1 VTDKQLVR
9 LLSPVEKLAQLSEK
23 TEEKVDMI
31 YELTV
36 EALKRSETY
45 ASEMKQQTSLLRQ
58 IRDALKGKK
67 TTRPADSKKKGKEEG
82 GKGKA
87 VTYAGLGKLT
97 AADVGIAAIAMVG
110 IAAAIVAAAGIFSF
124 IPIVKPLQLLTAIAI
139 SVAFVPMAMAFT
151 RIAKVLKGI
160 KTKGNVNVAGMKF
173 GATGTGLIG
182 PMLSLAGAA
191 LISMVGMSAAVT
203 ASSWIMQLI
212 VPISP
217 AQAATAFF
225 IGLSMVG
232 LAYGYA
238 MVVKAL
244 ATVKGKGR
252 RAKFNPTDMWTAV
265 GGALVSMIGMAAAV
279 TVSSWIMQLIV
290 PISPAQAATAFF
302 IGLAMVGL
310 AYGYAQVVKALASV
324 KGRGRRAKFNP
335 KDMWMVIG
343 GALVSMIGMAAAVT
357 VSSWIMQ
364 LIMPVSL
371 AKIGTA
377 FFIGIAFVG
386 LAFGYSMIM
395 KTLKNTKG
403 GKKGGKFNPKDMFT
417 VIGGALLSVIG
428 MAAAVTVS
436 SWIMQ
441 LIMPVDGGKLE
452 TAFLISL
459 VMIPAAAAFW
469 LISKA
474 IKGMKIK
481 DMLMTAAGIPLIAIG
496 LTAAAWVFNYLP
508 PDMRAPDYD
517 WTLKT
522 GAAIGIFGL
531 AFVALTY
538 TVAKLPLKDMIFGVI
553 GVAAIAV
560 AILATAWIFS
570 ILPDS
575 FLAPPMD
582 FTLSAAVALIGFGIV
597 VGIIG
602 ALIMMSG
609 GTGLAAIVLGV
620 IGMIIIAAGI
630 LAVSWIL
637 SYIPAGKLAQV
648 AAGLTD
654 ALLTPVN
661 GIVDILKRLKEEIG
675 IDNLVPLAG
684 GILAISAA
692 LIALAGATVG
702 VAAAGLGSAI
712 ADTATAFFEK
722 LSGKKTKGPLEIL
735 ALMISYGPKLGSL
748 AENMKLLSSSFL
760 SVSRYLSFDNIKR
773 MEKGAKALVLS
784 DLQMM
789 TMNGFTVKDYFR
801 KFPRFLDDVA
811 EGYMN
816 IAEAQGAMDG
826 QILEKTTNLVK
837 ALAYLNEVGGDNAM
851 AKLGDALINAVQELA
866 AMIGQFSGSV
876 DAQTEAGKKSASELS
891 KATANLNKS
900 RGGGGGSSSAGG
912 TVDVDIEP
920 VVDAIEELQRIVRR
934 NNGF

>member
-1 VTDKQLVR
+1 MTDKQLVR
-9 LLSPVEKLAQLSEK
+9 LLSPVEKLAQLSQK
-23 TEEKVDMI
+23 TEEKVSMI

-36 EALKRSETY
+36 ESLKRSETY
-45 ASEMKQQTSLLRQ
+45 TSEMKEQTSLLKQ
-58 IRDALKGKK
+58 IRDALQGKK
-67 TTRPADSKKKGKEEG
+67 ATESKGSKEEG

-87 VTYAGLGKLT
+87 VTYAGFGKLT
-97 AADVGIAAIAMVG
+97 AADVGIAALAMVG
-110 IAAAIVAAAGIFSF
+110 MAAAIVAAAGIFSF
-124 IPIVKPLQLLTAIAI
+124 IPVVKPMQLLTAIAI
-139 SVAFVPMAMAFT
+139 SVAFIPMAMAFT
-151 RIAKVLKGI
+151 RIAQVLKGI
-160 KTKGNVNVAGMKF
+160 KTEGKADIAGI
-173 GATGTGLIG
+173 GVSASGTGLLG
-182 PMLSLAGAA
+182 PMLGLAGTAIISMIGMAAAVTLSSMILQYVVPVSPAQALTAIFIGLAMVGMAYGYKEVVTALASVKNEKTGAVNTGDVFSMVGGA
-191 LISMVGMSAAVT
+191 LISMIGMAAAVT
-203 ASSWIMQLI
+203 MSSWIMQLI
-212 VPISP
+212 VPIS
-217 AQAATAFF
+217 
-225 IGLSMVG
+225 L
-232 LAYGYA
+232 
-238 MVVKAL
+238 
-244 ATVKGKGR
+244 
-252 RAKFNPTDMWTAV
+252 
-265 GGALVSMIGMAAAV
+265 
-279 TVSSWIMQLIV
+279 
-290 PISPAQAATAFF
+290 AQAATAFF

-310 AYGYAQVVKALASV
+310 AYGYAEVVRALALV
-324 KGRGRRAKFNP
+324 KDKKTG
-335 KDMWMVIG
+335 VIKPGNLFLAVG
-343 GALVSMIGMAAAVT
+343 GALISMVGMAVAVT
-357 VSSWIMQ
+357 ISSWIMQ

-377 FFIGIAFVG
+377 FFIGLSFVG
-386 LAFGYSMIM
+386 LAYGYSMIM

-403 GKKGGKFNPKDMFT
+403 GKEGKFNPKDMFS
-417 VIGGALLSVIG
+417 VIGGALLSVVG
-428 MAAAVTVS
+428 MAAAVTIS

-441 LIMPVDGGKLE
+441 LIMPVTEDKLY

-496 LTAAAWVFNYLP
+496 LTAAAWVFNWLP
-508 PDMRAPDYD
+508 DDMRAPEYD
-517 WTLKT
+517 WTLKV

-531 AFVALTY
+531 AFGILAY
-538 TVAKLPLKDMIFGVI
+538 TVAKLPLKTMIFAVVA
-553 GVAAIAV
+553 VAAIAV

-570 ILPDS
+570 ILPS
-575 FLAPPMD
+575 TFLAPPMD
-582 FTLSAAVALIGFGIV
+582 WVLGAVVAIVGFGIV
-597 VGIIG
+597 VGVIG
-602 ALIMMSG
+602 AILQATG
-609 GTGLAAIVLGV
+609 GGAGLGAIVLGV

-648 AAGLTD
+648 AKGLTD
-654 ALLTPVN
+654 ALLAPVN
-661 GIVDILKRLKEEIG
+661 GIVDVLKRLKEEIG

-684 GILAISAA
+684 GILAISAS

-702 VAAAGLGSAI
+702 VAAAGLGAAI

-735 ALMISYGPKLGSL
+735 ELLIGYGPKLETL
-748 AENMKLLSSSFL
+748 AESMKLLSRSFL

-773 MEKGAKALVLS
+773 MERGAKALVLTNG
-784 DLQMM
+784 MM
-789 TMNGFTVKDYFR
+789 SAANGYTVKDYFS
-801 KFPRFLDDVA
+801 KFPKFLNNVA
-811 EGYMN
+811 DGYLN
-816 IAEAQGAMDG
+816 IAEAQGQMDG

-851 AKLGDALINAVQELA
+851 AKLGDALINAVKELA

-876 DAQTEAGKKSASELS
+876 DAQTEAGKKNASELS

-900 RGGGGGSSSAGG
+900 GGGGGGSSSAGG

>member
-1 VTDKQLVR
+1 
-9 LLSPVEKLAQLSEK
+9 
-23 TEEKVDMI
+23 MI

-36 EALKRSETY
+36 ESLKRSETY
-45 ASEMKQQTSLLRQ
+45 TSEMKEQTSLLKQ
-58 IRDALKGKK
+58 IRDALQGKK
-67 TTRPADSKKKGKEEG
+67 ATESKGSKEEG

-87 VTYAGLGKLT
+87 VTYAGFGKLT
-97 AADVGIAAIAMVG
+97 AADVGIAALAMVG
-110 IAAAIVAAAGIFSF
+110 MAAAIVAAAGIFSF
-124 IPIVKPLQLLTAIAI
+124 IPIVKPMQLLTAIAI
-139 SVAFVPMAMAFT
+139 SVAFIPMAMAFT
-151 RIAKVLKGI
+151 RIAQVLKGI
-160 KTKGNVNVAGMKF
+160 KTEGKADIAGI
-173 GATGTGLIG
+173 GVSASGTGMLG
-182 PMLSLAGAA
+182 PMLGLAGAA
-191 LISMVGMSAAVT
+191 I
-203 ASSWIMQLI
+203 I
-212 VPISP
+212 
-217 AQAATAFF
+217 
-225 IGLSMVG
+225 
-232 LAYGYA
+232 
-238 MVVKAL
+238 
-244 ATVKGKGR
+244 
-252 RAKFNPTDMWTAV
+252 
-265 GGALVSMIGMAAAV
+265 SMIGMAAAV
-279 TVSSWIMQLIV
+279 TLSSMILQYVVPVSPAQALTAIFIGLAMVGMAYGYKEVVTALASVKNEKTGAVNTGDIFSMVGGALISMVGMAAAVTMSSWIMQMIV

-302 IGLAMVGL
+302 IGLAMVGM
-310 AYGYAQVVKALASV
+310 AYGYAEVVRALAMV
-324 KGRGRRAKFNP
+324 KDKKTGVINP
-335 KDMWMVIG
+335 GNVFLAIG
-343 GALVSMIGMAAAVT
+343 GALISMVGMAAAVT
-357 VSSWIMQ
+357 MSSWIMQ

-377 FFIGIAFVG
+377 FFIGLAFVG
-386 LAFGYSMIM
+386 LAYGYSMIM

-403 GKKGGKFNPKDMFT
+403 GKKGKFNPKDMFS

-441 LIMPVDGGKLE
+441 LIVPVKEDKLY

-496 LTAAAWVFNYLP
+496 LTAAAWVFNWLP
-508 PDMRAPDYD
+508 DDMKVPEYD
-517 WTLKT
+517 WTLKA

-602 ALIMMSG
+602 ALIMASG

-654 ALLTPVN
+654 ALLAPVN

-684 GILAISAA
+684 GILAIAA
-692 LIALAGATVG
+692 SLIALAGATVG
-702 VAAAGLGSAI
+702 VAAAGLGAAI

-722 LSGKKTKGPLEIL
+722 ISGKKTKGPLEVLEKIVGW
-735 ALMISYGPKLGSL
+735 ADDM
-748 AENMKLLSSSFL
+748 
-760 SVSRYLSFDNIKR
+760 
-773 MEKGAKALVLS
+773 KGASNHINLLADGLGRVIRWS
-784 DLQMM
+784 DI
-789 TMNGFTVKDYFR
+789 N
-801 KFPRFLDDVA
+801 
-811 EGYMN
+811 N
-816 IAEAQGAMDG
+816 
-826 QILEKTTNLVK
+826 LEKVKNMMRVMSPYSFFDQQMLAMAGFKTVPEFWDGHIAYMTNYKTLMHQIAVAQNQMDLPKMQETTKMIK

-851 AKLGDALINAVQELA
+851 AKLGDALVHAVGELA
-866 AMIGQFSGSV
+866 KMIGQFSGSV

-891 KATANLNKS
+891 KATSKLNKS
-900 RGGGGGSSSAGG
+900 GGGGGSSSAGG

>member
-1 VTDKQLVR
+1 MTDKQLVR

-23 TEEKVDMI
+23 TEEKVSMI

-36 EALKRSETY
+36 ESLKRSETY
-45 ASEMKQQTSLLRQ
+45 TSEMKEQTSLLKQ
-58 IRDALKGKK
+58 IRDALQGKK
-67 TTRPADSKKKGKEEG
+67 ATESKGSKEEG

-87 VTYAGLGKLT
+87 VTYAGFGKLT
-97 AADVGIAAIAMVG
+97 AADVGIAALAMVG
-110 IAAAIVAAAGIFSF
+110 MAAAIVAAAGIFSF
-124 IPIVKPLQLLTAIAI
+124 IPVVKPMQLLTAIAI
-139 SVAFVPMAMAFT
+139 SVAFIPMAMAFT
-151 RIAKVLKGI
+151 RIAQVLKGI
-160 KTKGNVNVAGMKF
+160 KTEGKADIAGI
-173 GATGTGLIG
+173 GVSASGTGLLG
-182 PMLSLAGAA
+182 PMLGLAG
-191 LISMVGMSAAVT
+191 SA
-203 ASSWIMQLI
+203 II
-212 VPISP
+212 
-217 AQAATAFF
+217 
-225 IGLSMVG
+225 
-232 LAYGYA
+232 
-238 MVVKAL
+238 
-244 ATVKGKGR
+244 
-252 RAKFNPTDMWTAV
+252 
-265 GGALVSMIGMAAAV
+265 SMIGMAAAV
-279 TVSSWIMQLIV
+279 TLSSMILQYVVPVSPAQALTAIFIGLAMVGMAYGYKEVVTALASVKNEKTGAVNTGDIFSMVGGALISMIGMAAAVTMSSWIMQMIV

-310 AYGYAQVVKALASV
+310 AYGYAEVVKALAMV
-324 KGRGRRAKFNP
+324 KDKKTGVINP
-335 KDMWMVIG
+335 GNVFLAIG
-343 GALVSMIGMAAAVT
+343 GALISMVGMAAAVT
-357 VSSWIMQ
+357 ISSWIMQ

-371 AKIGTA
+371 PKIATA
-377 FFIGIAFVG
+377 FFIGLSFVG
-386 LAFGYSMIM
+386 LAYGYSMIM

-403 GKKGGKFNPKDMFT
+403 GKKGKFNPKDMFS
-417 VIGGALLSVIG
+417 VIGGALLSVVG
-428 MAAAVTVS
+428 MAAAVTIS

-441 LIMPVDGGKLE
+441 LIMPVKEDQLY

-474 IKGMKIK
+474 VKGMKIK

-496 LTAAAWVFNYLP
+496 LTAAAWVFSWLP
-508 PDMRAPDYD
+508 DDMRAPEYD
-517 WTLKT
+517 WTLKV

-531 AFVALTY
+531 AFGILAY
-538 TVAKLPLKDMIFGVI
+538 TVAKLPLKTMIFAVVA
-553 GVAAIAV
+553 VAAIAV

-570 ILPDS
+570 ILPS
-575 FLAPPMD
+575 TFLAPPMD
-582 FTLSAAVALIGFGIV
+582 WVLGAVVAIVGFGIV
-597 VGIIG
+597 VGVIG
-602 ALIMMSG
+602 AILQVTG
-609 GTGLAAIVLGV
+609 GAAGLGAIVLGV

-648 AAGLTD
+648 AKGLTD
-654 ALLTPVN
+654 ALLAPVN
-661 GIVDILKRLKEEIG
+661 GIVDVLKRLKEEIG

-684 GILAISAA
+684 GILAISAS

-702 VAAAGLGSAI
+702 VAAAGLGAAI

-722 LSGKKTKGPLEIL
+722 ISGKKTKGPLEIL
-735 ALMISYGPKLGSL
+735 ELLISYGPRLETL
-748 AENMKLLSSSFL
+748 AESMKLLSGSFL

-773 MEKGAKALVLS
+773 MERGAKALVLTNG
-784 DLQMM
+784 MM
-789 TMNGFTVKDYFR
+789 IAANGYTVKDYFS
-801 KFPRFLDDVA
+801 KFPKFLNDVA
-811 EGYMN
+811 EGYTN

-851 AKLGDALINAVQELA
+851 AKLGDALVNAVKELA

-876 DAQTEAGKKSASELS
+876 DAQTEAGKKNASELS

-900 RGGGGGSSSAGG
+900 GGGGGSSSAGG

>member
-1 VTDKQLVR
+1 MTDKQLVR

-45 ASEMKQQTSLLRQ
+45 ASEMKQQTSLLKE
-58 IRDALKGKK
+58 IRDVLKGKK
-67 TTRPADSKKKGKEEG
+67 TTESSGGKEEG

-87 VTYAGLGKLT
+87 VTYAGFGKLT
-97 AADVGIAAIAMVG
+97 AADVGIAALAMVG
-110 IAAAIVAAAGIFSF
+110 MAAAIVAAAGIFSF
-124 IPIVKPLQLLTAIAI
+124 IPVVKPMQLLTAIAI
-139 SVAFVPMAMAFT
+139 SVAFIPMAMAFT
-151 RIAKVLKGI
+151 RIAQVLKGI
-160 KTKGNVNVAGMKF
+160 KTDGKFNVAGINVSA
-173 GATGTGLIG
+173 GGTGLIG
-182 PMLSLAGAA
+182 PMLTLAGTA
-191 LISMVGMSAAVT
+191 LLSMVGMSAAVALSSMILQYVVPISPAQALT
-203 ASSWIMQLI
+203 AVFIGLAMVGMSYAYKEIVTALAGVKNKKTGEVNTGDIFSMAGGALISMVGMAAAVTMSSWIMQLI

-217 AQAATAFF
+217 
-225 IGLSMVG
+225 V
-232 LAYGYA
+232 
-238 MVVKAL
+238 
-244 ATVKGKGR
+244 
-252 RAKFNPTDMWTAV
+252 
-265 GGALVSMIGMAAAV
+265 
-279 TVSSWIMQLIV
+279 
-290 PISPAQAATAFF
+290 QAATAFF

-310 AYGYAQVVKALASV
+310 AYGYAQVVKALATV
-324 KGRGRRAKFNP
+324 KNKKTGVINP
-335 KDMWMVIG
+335 GNLYQAIG

-377 FFIGIAFVG
+377 FFIGLSFVG
-386 LAFGYSMIM
+386 LAFGYSMIV
-395 KTLKNTKG
+395 KTLKNTKD
-403 GKKGGKFNPKDMFT
+403 GKKGKFNPKDMFT

-441 LIMPVDGGKLE
+441 LIMPVDSGKLE

-481 DMLMTAAGIPLIAIG
+481 DMLMTSAGIPLIAIG
-496 LTAAAWVFNYLP
+496 LTAAAWVFSYLP
-508 PDMRAPDYD
+508 TEMRAPDYD
-517 WTLKT
+517 WTLKA

-582 FTLSAAVALIGFGIV
+582 FTLSAAIALIGFGIV

-602 ALIMMSG
+602 AIIMASG

-654 ALLTPVN
+654 ALLAPVN
-661 GIVDILKRLKEEIG
+661 GIVDVLARLKNEIG
-675 IDNLVPLAG
+675 IDNLLPLAG
-684 GILAISAA
+684 GIIAVSVSL
-692 LIALAGATVG
+692 LALAGATAG
-702 VAAAGLGSAI
+702 VAAGGLIAGVANLGK
-712 ADTATAFFEK
+712 AFFDGIAGFFGAEK
-722 LSGKKTKGPLEIL
+722 SKGPMDIL
-735 ALMISYGPKLGSL
+735 KELVTMGPNIGTLADGMDTLAGSL
-748 AENMKLLSSSFL
+748 ARVVSLSTL
-760 SVSRYLSFDNIKR
+760 GNIK
-773 MEKGAKALVLS
+773 KINSLIKASLLT
-784 DLQMM
+784 DFEMM
-789 TMNGFTVKDYFR
+789 MANGYSVRDYFSR
-801 KFPRFLDDVA
+801 FPRFLDDVA
-811 EGYMN
+811 DGYMN

-851 AKLGDALINAVQELA
+851 AKLGDALINAVKELA